1 MVLSNPFRGRLA
13 GVSRWLIVAAMLA
26 MSSHAHAQVQRA
38 FVNLGFEEPALAAP
52 GCRVYIAASQVQ
64 GWNTTHPVFTT
75 QNVGGC
81 TVPAGFNQT
90 APILEL
96 WRTPRDNA
104 SGGIVNARSG
114 VQVAELNAEVASR
127 IYQNV
132 CLIAGE
138 PVNWRFSHRG
148 RGSATT
154 HDQME
159 FKIGAT
165 STIVRVGTT
174 NNGSFLAPVV
184 SQGMAQAPVNVAG
197 NATWVDYR
205 GNFSYAG
212 ATGVTNMGFEA
223 IGGSTSGNLLDDI
236 QIELAPFVE
245 FIAPSSSTP
254 ESASNNRPTLR
265 VNGTV
270 YTAFNITVQITGGT
284 ATIGTDYTTP
294 DNSTTLTINVP
305 AGNYDGA
312 SSGSLFPLPVTIV
325 NDTVSE
331 PNETIEFLLPP
342 PSGAA
347 PAYRLASSST
357 CGGVPQTT
365 WIYTIVD
372 DDAGISI
379 VKNAAAPVAVAGQ
392 PTQFDVVYTIVV
404 NNPSNQTA
412 SYSLVDTP
420 GMDPDTGIVSAVS
433 VRTGGGSGGGT
444 ANRTL
449 TGNGPWALN
458 AGQRSLPAGQ
468 TDTYTVTVRIQVN
481 RGGTS
486 GNDAC
491 TVPSSGGRG
500 LHNSVTATLQTPAG
514 SFSDSACQ
522 NTPTPVWVTLNKQLD
537 GRAVAADQAQIRLFS
552 GGILAYSAT
561 TTGNTLPATATTGL
575 RVLPTGNTLQFAETI
590 KANGTGPD
598 TLPSAYGVAM
608 QCTNASPGSTT
619 ILPSGSGANVGATRQ
634 WPEFT
639 PAAGD
644 DITCTVVNTLHQ
656 ANLAITK
663 SNGISAVM
671 SGQQTTYTIVVSNAG
686 PGAANGA
693 IFRDPLPTG
702 MACIAVSCGS
712 PTGGAACPVPGSAP
726 NQLSVANLQSAGGV
740 VLQTLPA
747 NSSLAFTLNCTV
759 D

>member
-1 MVLSNPFRGRLA
+1 MHGSGR
-13 GVSRWLIVAAMLA
+13 
-26 MSSHAHAQVQRA
+26 VQPD
-38 FVNLGFEEPALAAP
+38 GTDP
-52 GCRVYIAASQVQ
+52 
-64 GWNTTHPVFTT
+64 
-75 QNVGGC
+75 
-81 TVPAGFNQT
+81 
-90 APILEL
+90 EL

-184 SQGMAQAPVNVAG
+184 SQGTAQAPVNVAG

-342 PSGAA
+342 QVGQRPHIALRPVRPVAPRRRPRGSTPSSMTMRASASSRMPPRRSRSPGSRRSSMSST
-347 PAYRLASSST
+347 PSSST
-357 CGGVPQTT
+357 IHPIKRQATAWLIRPA
-365 WIYTIVD
+365 WIRTQ
-372 DDAGISI
+372 ASCPPHRCEPEE
-379 VKNAAAPVAVAGQ
+379 AAEVEL
-392 PTQFDVVYTIVV
+392 
-404 NNPSNQTA
+404 QTA
-412 SYSLVDTP
+412 
-420 GMDPDTGIVSAVS
+420 
-433 VRTGGGSGGGT
+433 R
-444 ANRTL
+444 
-449 TGNGPWALN
+449 
-458 AGQRSLPAGQ
+458 
-468 TDTYTVTVRIQVN
+468 
-481 RGGTS
+481 
-486 GNDAC
+486 
-491 TVPSSGGRG
+491 
-500 LHNSVTATLQTPAG
+500 
-514 SFSDSACQ
+514 
-522 NTPTPVWVTLNKQLD
+522 
-537 GRAVAADQAQIRLFS
+537 
-552 GGILAYSAT
+552 
-561 TTGNTLPATATTGL
+561 
-575 RVLPTGNTLQFAETI
+575 
-590 KANGTGPD
+590 
-598 TLPSAYGVAM
+598 
-608 QCTNASPGSTT
+608 
-619 ILPSGSGANVGATRQ
+619 
-634 WPEFT
+634 
-639 PAAGD
+639 
-644 DITCTVVNTLHQ
+644 
-656 ANLAITK
+656 
-663 SNGISAVM
+663 
-671 SGQQTTYTIVVSNAG
+671 
-686 PGAANGA
+686 
-693 IFRDPLPTG
+693 
-702 MACIAVSCGS
+702 
-712 PTGGAACPVPGSAP
+712 
-726 NQLSVANLQSAGGV
+726 
-740 VLQTLPA
+740 
-747 NSSLAFTLNCTV
+747 
-759 D
+759 